1 VEEAGNLHV
10 FTIDLTVGGMAG
22 MSYQSGREMAQ
33 AEGDIH
39 REVDIADGG
48 WVEVGDE
55 WMGQDVPFV
64 SVTVLDGLTEISV
77 LLMVSD
83 AHEKVDAVGDLT
95 AAVASALECEQALGV
110 TAGWTERRP
119 T

>member
-1 VEEAGNLHV
+1 
-10 FTIDLTVGGMAG
+10 MAG

-48 WVEVGDE
+48 WVAGDE
-55 WMGQDVPFV
+55 WMGQDIPFV
-64 SVTVLDGLTEISV
+64 SVTVLDSLTEISV
-77 LLMVSD
+77 LLMAPD

-95 AAVASALECEQALGV
+95 AAVASALD
-110 TAGWTERRP
+110 
-119 T
+119 